1 MSGHDYTIKVEGGK
15 RYLIIDYRGSG
26 TSASIADFP
35 STMREVIEKA
45 SKTNP
50 DIIVLSDVYESIYD
64 EKQTQMIKEIGELA
78 DLFSREGVWTPSRLG
93 KASDEVIKER
103 NKQVLMIAQDLLKTD
118 PVLAYLEL
126 IELIKKEKQKAAS
139 SGDDTYLRTL
149 AFMYNAFERTTLIKR
164 VKLILK
170 KLGGKIPKGRAI
182 YHTLFQTQ
190 IKPAFVSSNVFFHTP
205 ANVELVDQYM
215 VEDATVTI
223 YRHPEKVQFLYYIN
237 PPEYNLTPEKYFLLS
252 KTRELVSSYRPQG
265 VRFMTPEDIRNYF
278 IKIYERT
285 ITDLAQKNNITIT
298 GKETQQLSRIV
309 ARYTVGYG
317 MMELLLRDRKLT
329 DVYMDAPLGTK
340 PVYVVHGEYGSCQ
353 TNVLF
358 TDEEAQGIISRFRS
372 LSGRPFDEAH
382 PVLDLDLSSLQTR
395 VAVIGPPLSPDGI
408 ALALRLHK
416 QTPWTLPQFIDVKMV
431 NPLAAGLLSFLIDAQ
446 ASTLV
451 NGSRGAG
458 KTSMLMSLMLEI
470 LPSARIIV
478 QEDTLEIP
486 VPYMKKL
493 GFNIQRLKTQS
504 AIAVSR
510 TSAEV
515 PPEEALRTALR
526 LGDSVLIV
534 GEVRSKEAKVLY
546 EAMRV
551 GAVGNVVMGTIHGEN
566 AYSVWD
572 RIVNDLGVPNTSF
585 KATDV
590 VVTSAPVRFKGS
602 LKRNRRLVEITE
614 VGKHWY
620 KDPEKEGGLINIL
633 EFDAEKDTHYLN
645 EEGLKRSELF
655 PRIAKKRGLKV
666 KDLWDDIYARA
677 DTKNYLVE
685 MKRKYGIPEL
695 LEAKYTVPANDK
707 WLLILENQRQ
717 AQGFVDWEEAK
728 KEWKEW
734 VLKEQVQR
742 LVQRRRQIEAIKKK
756 KIAAAKAAR
765 R

>member
-15 RYLIIDYRGSG
+15 RYLIIDYRGAGAS
-26 TSASIADFP
+26 SSIADFP
-35 STMREVIEKA
+35 SVMKEVIEKA
-45 SKTNP
+45 GKTNP
-50 DIIVLSDVYESIYD
+50 DIIVLSDVYENIYD
-64 EKQTQMIKEIGELA
+64 EKQTKMIKEIA
-78 DLFSREGVWTPSRLG
+78 DLSDLFLREGVWTPSRLG
-93 KASDEVIKER
+93 KASDEVLKER
-103 NKQVLMIAQDLLKTD
+103 NQQVLMIAQELLKTD
-118 PVLAYLEL
+118 PIQAYLQL
-126 IELIKKEKQKAAS
+126 IELIKKEKQRLAS
-139 SGDDTYLRTL
+139 GGDDSFLRTL
-149 AFMYNAFERTTLIKR
+149 AFMYNAFDRTSIIKR

-170 KLGGKIPKGRAI
+170 KLGKVPKGRAI
-182 YHTLFQTQ
+182 YHSLFRTQ

-205 ANVELVDQYM
+205 ANVELVDQYI
-215 VEDATVTI
+215 VEDATVSI
-223 YRHPEKVQFLYYIN
+223 YKHPEKIQFLYYIN
-237 PPEYNLTPEKYFLLS
+237 PPEFNLSPEKYFLLT
-252 KTRELVSSYRPQG
+252 KTRELVSSYRPKG
-265 VRFMTPEDIRNYF
+265 IRFMTPEDIRNYF

-285 ITDLAQKNNITIT
+285 IADLAQKNNITIS
-298 GKETQQLSRIV
+298 GKETQQLAKIV
-309 ARYTVGYG
+309 TRYTVGYG

-358 TDEEAQGIISRFRS
+358 TNQEAKGIISRFRS

-382 PVLDLDLSSLQTR
+382 PVLDLDLDVLQTR

-416 QTPWTLPQFIDVKMV
+416 QTPWTLPQFIDVKMM

-458 KTSMLMSLMLEI
+458 KTSMLMALMLEI

-493 GFNIQRLKTQS
+493 GYNIQRLKTQS
-504 AIAVSR
+504 AISVSR

-534 GEVRSKEAKVLY
+534 GEVRSKEAQVLY

-590 VVTSAPVRFKGS
+590 VVTSAPIRFKGS

-620 KDPEKEGGLINIL
+620 EDPEREGGLINIL
-633 EFDAEKDTHYLN
+633 QFDAEKDIQYIDKD
-645 EEGLKRSELF
+645 ELKRSELF

-666 KDLWDDIYARA
+666 SDLWDDIHARA
-677 DTKNYLVE
+677 ETKNYLVE
-685 MKRKYGIPEL
+685 MKRKYNIPKL
-695 LEAKYTVPANDK
+695 LEAEFTVPANDK
-707 WLLILENQRQ
+707 WLLVLEEQRQ
-717 AQGFVDWEEAK
+717 AQGFIDWEQAK
-728 KEWKEW
+728 KDWKEW
-734 VLKEQVQR
+734 VLKEQVER
-742 LVQRRRQIEAIKKK
+742 LVQRRKQIEAIKKK
-756 KIAAAKAAR
+756 KIAAAR
-765 R
+765 RR